1 VDTDGSG
8 TLDMD
13 EVDRLAAALGVV
25 MSEAGNAAMFAEID
39 ADGNGTVEMD
49 EFKAW
54 WEANYSSYLAASSD
68 STGK

>member
-1 VDTDGSG
+1 
-8 TLDMD
+8 
-13 EVDRLAAALGVV
+13 